1 MEPKNFSLFT
11 SRLYELKHRIKVS
24 CIENNISQSNIK
36 ILAVSKKKN
45 LNDVKNAIANGL
57 KNFGENYLNEA
68 IEKKNALNVQCN
80 VDNIEWHYIGAIQK
94 NKTKKLAENFNWIHS
109 VDRFEVAKR
118 LSDQRPSHMKD
129 LKIFLQ
135 VNIDNEEK
143 KSGVMIEKTKDLAV
157 EISKLPKLKLYG
169 LMSIPRA
176 NLFLTD
182 QRRSF
187 NELNKLKNDIN
198 ESGQIDQK
206 LKSLSMGMSADLEA
220 AIAET
225 DSDSETW
232 IRIGTALFGE
242 RSKI

>member
-135 VNIDNEEK
+135 VNIDNEEE
-143 KSGVMIEKTKDLAV
+143 KSGVMIEETKDLAV